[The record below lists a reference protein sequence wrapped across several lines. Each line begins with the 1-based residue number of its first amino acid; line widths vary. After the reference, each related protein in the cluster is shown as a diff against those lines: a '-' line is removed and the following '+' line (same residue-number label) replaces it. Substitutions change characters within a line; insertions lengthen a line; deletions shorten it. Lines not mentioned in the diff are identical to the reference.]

1 MPIYYFEVETK
12 QTGWLRME
20 ANSEDE
26 AREDI
31 ADNGF
36 DVSDLID
43 SNVRTVVVSIEGG
56 EEED

>member
-20 ANSEDE
+20 ADSEDE
-26 AREDI
+26 AREDV

-43 SNVRTVVVSIEGG
+43 SNVRTTVISIEGG

>member
-1 MPIYYFEVETK
+1 MPIYYFEIETK

-26 AREDI
+26 AMNDVKE
-31 ADNGF
+31 NGF
-36 DVSDLID
+36 DVSDLIESD
-43 SNVRTVVVSIEGG
+43 VRTKVVSIEGG

>member
-1 MPIYYFEVETK
+1 MPIYYFEIETK

-26 AREDI
+26 AREDV

-43 SNVRTVVVSIEGG
+43 SNVRTTVISIEGG

>member
-20 ANSEDE
+20 ADSEDE
-26 AREDI
+26 AREDV

-43 SNVRTVVVSIEGG
+43 SNVRTTVISIEGG
-56 EEED
+56 EEQD